1 MAVIQISRI
10 QVRRG
15 LHDNLPSLAS
25 AEMGWSLDTR
35 RLFIGNGT
43 ATEGAPVIGRTEVLT
58 EHSDILALVDI
69 FSFKA
74 LPAGFVAN
82 TGPNNT
88 EFTRSLQ
95 EKLDDFV
102 NVRDFGAKG
111 DGVTDDTA
119 SITRALINTFGYT
132 STYPGISTRRT
143 IYFPSGK
150 YLVSAAIN
158 VPPFI
163 NIVGDTADS
172 TLIFTETSSTIAT
185 VFQLVDNNS
194 NLASSFG
201 DALGTITTRGR
212 DYTFRNIG
220 IQHAGAAI
228 SPCVLIAGGEKILFD
243 NCKFLGPAASTV
255 DPATTHSAIFVQNNT
270 NNAGFKANNIKV
282 INCEFE
288 NHGYGIETL
297 STVDNLVVSGTKFK
311 NVWLGTV
318 LSADTTNYTL
328 ENNSSESVD
337 GETAASQTFIESRG
351 AKKTSSTLTKT
362 IAQNTT
368 GTFTEVDFLDDYN
381 HITIEYV
388 CTVGT
393 NKKIGKFRAVG
404 TGSAY
409 NFEDDFI
416 STADLNVEF
425 EVNTTTGVITYNTT
439 GATGDAT
446 LTYSIEF
453 HA

>member
-1 MAVIQISRI
+1 M
-10 QVRRG
+10 
-15 LHDNLPSLAS
+15 
-25 AEMGWSLDTR
+25 
-35 RLFIGNGT
+35 
-43 ATEGAPVIGRTEVLT
+43 
-58 EHSDILALVDI
+58 
-69 FSFKA
+69 
-74 LPAGFVAN
+74 
-82 TGPNNT
+82 
-88 EFTRSLQ
+88 
-95 EKLDDFV
+95 
-102 NVRDFGAKG
+102 
-111 DGVTDDTA
+111 
-119 SITRALINTFGYT
+119 
-132 STYPGISTRRT
+132 
-143 IYFPSGK
+143 
-150 YLVSAAIN
+150 
-158 VPPFI
+158 
-163 NIVGDTADS
+163 
-172 TLIFTETSSTIAT
+172 
-185 VFQLVDNNS
+185 
-194 NLASSFG
+194 
-201 DALGTITTRGR
+201 
-212 DYTFRNIG
+212 
-220 IQHAGAAI
+220 
-228 SPCVLIAGGEKILFD
+228 
-243 NCKFLGPAASTV
+243 
-255 DPATTHSAIFVQNNT
+255 
-270 NNAGFKANNIKV
+270 
-282 INCEFE
+282 
-288 NHGYGIETL
+288 
-297 STVDNLVVSGTKFK
+297 VVSGTKFK